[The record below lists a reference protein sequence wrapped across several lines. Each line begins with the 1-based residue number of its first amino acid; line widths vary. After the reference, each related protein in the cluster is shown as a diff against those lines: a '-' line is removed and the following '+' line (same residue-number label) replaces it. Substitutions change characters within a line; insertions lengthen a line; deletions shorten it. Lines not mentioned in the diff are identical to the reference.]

1 MEDNQGYFSNDV
13 IAVFFMLTH
22 ILEEETR
29 HKTKVRSVED
39 EEAKRIAVEINRFD
53 RKAALDRCAE
63 LGFTLENTPGVLE
76 IKPKALGMKG
86 VDIDFEV
93 LELGESLNDVRPKLG
108 QKRVDLSA
116 IPEQA
121 GAQLIPTT
129 QQAGQ
134 DPGEYIKL
142 DAGEGQDYEA
152 LNFNHKLRRKLRRAM
167 ENAEIRKEVLVRER
181 VMDLCREKGIEL
193 PPEIS
198 TPAKP
203 VHLKGHRVLE
213 NGTLETE
220 KRERVR
226 MRMELAEF
234 NQAARV
240 LRKQAKQIAMEAGL
254 RVYAEMTGR
263 IPPRGSAGNEE
274 ITVSYGPGWCKV

>member
-1 MEDNQGYFSNDV
+1 
-13 IAVFFMLTH
+13 MLTH
-22 ILEEETR
+22 DLEEETR
-29 HKTKVRSVED
+29 HKTKARSLED

-63 LGFTLENTPGVLE
+63 LGFTLQNTPGVLG

-86 VDIDFEV
+86 VDVDFEA
-93 LELGESLNDVRPKLG
+93 LELGETLNDVRPKLG
-108 QKRVDLSA
+108 QKRVDLSN
-116 IPEQA
+116 IPEQV
-121 GAQLIPTT
+121 GTHLIPTT

-134 DPGEYIKL
+134 DSGEYIKL
-142 DAGEGQDYEA
+142 DVGEGQDYKA
-152 LNFNHKLRRKLRRAM
+152 LNLNHKLRRKLRRAM

-181 VMDLCREKGIEL
+181 VMDLCKEKGIE
-193 PPEIS
+193 PPQEIS
-198 TPAKP
+198 TPVKP

-240 LRKQAKQIAMEAGL
+240 LRKQAKKIAMEAGL

-263 IPPRGSAGNEE
+263 IPPRGSSGNEGHAAG
-274 ITVSYGPGWCKV
+274 YGTGWYKV